1 MKLYGRTYTRA
12 ELLSK
17 VGDITQLGGVRLSE
31 LADGR
36 GRGVRVA
43 DVSTGTG
50 LAFTVHVDRALDI
63 GAAHFCGQALAWC
76 SAAGVPGPAWYEPE
90 GTGWVK
96 GFPGG
101 LLTTCGL
108 STAGA
113 PTVDEGNA
121 LGLHGPIS
129 YTPASNV
136 CAVGRWEGD
145 EYEISVEGRVREGH
159 LFGVRLELERRIRT
173 RLGESRLTVE
183 DRVTNLAGERAPLM
197 IIYHCNLGFPLVDEG
212 AEIVAPSREVIPST
226 DVARS
231 GLERWS
237 RMDSPQPGYAEQV
250 FYHDMA
256 ADAEGYVTVAL
267 VNRRAG
273 AGRGLGIYIRYRQR
287 ELPRF
292 VEWKMMGHGDYVLG
306 LEPSNCWPGLGRAGE
321 RARGTLEFL
330 EPGEVREY
338 RVEIGVLPDN
348 AAIEAL
354 EKTIRG

>member
-17 VGDITQLGGVRLSE
+17 VGDVAQLGGVRLGE

-36 GRGVRVA
+36 ERGVRIVE
-43 DVSTGTG
+43 VSTGTG
-50 LAFTVHVDRALDI
+50 FAFTVHLDRGLDI

-76 SAAGVPGPAWYEPE
+76 SAVGVTAPTYYEPE

-113 PTVDEGNA
+113 PTVDEGRA
-121 LGLHGPIS
+121 LGLHGSIS
-129 YTPASNV
+129 YTPATNV
-136 CAVGRWEGD
+136 YAGGRWDGD
-145 EYEISVEGRVREGH
+145 EYEVSVEGRVREGH
-159 LFGVRLELERRIRT
+159 LFGVKLELERRIRT
-173 RLGESRLTVE
+173 RLGESCLTVE
-183 DRVTNLAGERAPLM
+183 DRVTNLAGERTPLM
-197 IIYHCNLGFPLVDEG
+197 ILYHCNLGFPLVDEG
-212 AEIVAPSREVIPST
+212 AEIIAPSREVTPST
-226 DVARS
+226 EVARS
-231 GLERWS
+231 GLERWN
-237 RMDSPQPGYAEQV
+237 RMEAPQPGYAEQV
-250 FYHDMA
+250 FYHEMVAA
-256 ADAEGYVTVAL
+256 ADGYVTVAL
-267 VNRRAG
+267 ANRHIG
-273 AGRGLGIYIRYRQR
+273 GGRGLGVYIRYRQR

-292 VEWKMMGHGDYVLG
+292 VEWKMMGYGDYVLG

-330 EPGEVREY
+330 EPGESREY
-338 RVEIGVLPDN
+338 RVEIGVLADN

-354 EKTIRG
+354 ERSIRG